1 MSYIVRNAS
10 GSLAALSI
18 ISHLY
23 KIEFVVFCNI
33 IMYASYKENKVV

>member
-1 MSYIVRNAS
+1 MSYIVKNAS

-23 KIEFVVFCNI
+23 KIEFSVL
-33 IMYASYKENKVV
+33 